1 MPERARVWQAHMWVG
16 TGRNS
21 TVAGAGRAVS
31 MPKQF
36 QPMTNPIVMKNN
48 KSWLGL
54 IILSGLALSAEV
66 SPAAPQA
73 KAYQV
78 TGPVVEVTDTSI
90 TVKKGEENWQIARD
104 AGTKISGDLKVG
116 AKVTVQY
123 RMVATDVE
131 VKADKAG
138 KPAAA
143 EPAKPKKSEKQ

>member
-1 MPERARVWQAHMWVG
+1 
-16 TGRNS
+16 
-21 TVAGAGRAVS
+21 
-31 MPKQF
+31 
-36 QPMTNPIVMKNN
+36 MKNK

-54 IILSGLALSAEV
+54 IILSGLAFSAEV
-66 SPAAPQA
+66 CPAAPQA

-123 RMVATDVE
+123 RMIATDVE
-131 VKADKAG
+131 VKTDKAG
-138 KPAAA
+138 KPAAT
-143 EPAKPKKSEKQ
+143 EPAKPKKDGQK

>member
-1 MPERARVWQAHMWVG
+1 
-16 TGRNS
+16 
-21 TVAGAGRAVS
+21 
-31 MPKQF
+31 
-36 QPMTNPIVMKNN
+36 MKHN

-54 IILSGLALSAEV
+54 IILSGLALSAAV

-78 TGPVVEVTDTSI
+78 TGPVVAVTDTSI
-90 TVKKGEENWQIARD
+90 TVKKGEENWQLARD

-123 RMVATDVE
+123 RMIATDVE
-131 VKADKAG
+131 VKADKGG

-143 EPAKPKKSEKQ
+143 EPAKPKKDGQK